1 MILIYSSL
9 MALQKE
15 GKVKMNHI
23 SYFVLLDWNTME
35 LSHQAL
41 QVKLTQYNM
50 LVHPSIVM
58 HWKTVNMANRILSKE
73 VIP

>member
-1 MILIYSSL
+1 

-23 SYFVLLDWNTME
+23 SYFFLFDWNTME

>member
-1 MILIYSSL
+1 
-9 MALQKE
+9 
-15 GKVKMNHI
+15 
-23 SYFVLLDWNTME
+23 ME